1 MVRMAYEN
9 DIDGTAEI
17 FCELQN
23 AHAEVRPD
31 RFKAADRN
39 IMRDMLSDVLIDREC
54 DAAVSENG
62 GRINGYAVFRI
73 ADREDTLHFAERRCI
88 IEQFAV
94 KNEFKRQGIGRELM
108 DFIRKY
114 AEKRKCDSIELSVWY
129 DNFDAVD
136 FYAEIGFVPKQYKM
150 EIKL

>member
-1 MVRMAYEN
+1 MVRMACEN
-9 DIDGTAEI
+9 DICGTAEI
-17 FCELQN
+17 FCELQDI
-23 AHAEVRPD
+23 HAGFRPD
-31 RFKAADRN
+31 RFKAADSS
-39 IMRDMLSDVLIDREC
+39 IMYKILSDVFIGREC
-54 DAAVSENG
+54 DAVVSENG
-62 GRINGYAVFRI
+62 GSISGYAVFRI
-73 ADREDTLHFAERRCI
+73 ADYEDELHIAERKCT

-94 KNEFKRQGIGRELM
+94 KNEFRRQGIGRELM

-114 AEKRKCDSIELSVWY
+114 AEKRKCDFIELSVWY